1 MQRTD
6 RRLVLAVVSLASFLL
21 NFDLAGIIVAMPSI
35 QVAFGASSDQL
46 SWAQNSFAVA
56 GCATLPLVGVLGDR
70 LGRARVFC
78 AAAAV
83 FALASV
89 GCAVAQSINQLTWW
103 RTGQGIGAAAF
114 LALGTALL
122 ADSWGRDVSRT
133 LGFITGAGAIGLSL
147 GPVLSGAL
155 VDVLSW
161 RTLLAIEAGAG
172 ALLMIAALVVLTG
185 LASPHRASVDPI
197 GAFAATV
204 AIASTVV
211 FVHLIQSH
219 QGLPA
224 LATSAAITLAGAAT
238 FLVRQRS
245 ARTPALPRAVW
256 KAPGFRVIMALG
268 LLAYIALSST
278 AFFVSLVAQ
287 SIDDWTALAAGLI
300 MLPVTLGLV
309 LGTLIGPRLTRRIGV
324 RAAVV
329 LGYSACVVGTVA
341 LLGLST
347 NTVGWTLVVIGNAI
361 SGLGVGIAS
370 PQALAYGLAGVDG
383 QDSGAASSWLWVS
396 RQVGSSLGFAVLSL
410 LAFSFASLL
419 TGVRMAMI
427 ASAIAFLASVAV
439 AMVGIRTRKP
449 VLTAAS

>member
-1 MQRTD
+1 MYRTD
-6 RRLVLAVVSLASFLL
+6 RRLVLMVVSLASFLL

-35 QVAFGASSDQL
+35 QVAFGATSDQL

-89 GCAVAQSINQLTWW
+89 GCAVSQSINQLTWW

-122 ADSWGRDVSRT
+122 ADSWGKDVSRT

-172 ALLMIAALVVLTG
+172 ALLMVVALVVLTG
-185 LASPHRASVDPI
+185 ITTQHRASGDPL
-197 GAFAATV
+197 GAIAATI

-219 QGLPA
+219 QSLVALLATAVIA
-224 LATSAAITLAGAAT
+224 LAAAIA
-238 FLVRQRS
+238 FLIRQRV

-256 KAPGFRVIMALG
+256 KAPGFRVILGLG
-268 LLAYIALSST
+268 LLAYLALSST

-287 SIDDWTALAAGLI
+287 SVDDWTAFAAGLI

-309 LGTLIGPRLTRRIGV
+309 LGTLLGPRLTRRIGV
-324 RAAVV
+324 RAVVV
-329 LGYSACVVGTVA
+329 LGYSSCVVGTLA

-347 NTVGWTLVVIGNAI
+347 NTLGWSLVVVGNAV
-361 SGLGVGIAS
+361 SGFGVGIAS
-370 PQALAYGLAGVDG
+370 PQALAYGLSGVQG
-383 QDSGAASSWLWVS
+383 PDSGSASSWLWVS
-396 RQVGSSLGFAVLSL
+396 RQVGSSFGFAVLSL
-410 LAFSFASLL
+410 LTFSFSSLL
-419 TGVRMAMI
+419 IGVRMAMI
-427 ASAIAFLASVAV
+427 ASALAFVASVIV
-439 AMVGIRTRKP
+439 ALIGIHASRTS
-449 VLTAAS
+449 LTPAK

>member
-46 SWAQNSFAVA
+46 SWAQNSFAFA
-56 GCATLPLVGVLGDR
+56 GCATLPLVGVLCDR

-89 GCAVAQSINQLTWW
+89 GCAVAQSIDQLTWW

-185 LASPHRASVDPI
+185 LTSQHRASVDPI

-219 QGLPA
+219 QGLGA
-224 LATSAAITLAGAAT
+224 LAASAVLALTAAAT
-238 FLVRQRS
+238 FLMRQRA

-287 SIDDWTALAAGLI
+287 SVDDWTALAAGLI

-309 LGTLIGPRLTRRIGV
+309 VGTLIGPRLTRRIGV
-324 RAAVV
+324 RAVVV

-347 NTVGWTLVVIGNAI
+347 NAIGWTLVVVGNAI
-361 SGLGVGIAS
+361 SGLGVG
-370 PQALAYGLAGVDG
+370 
-383 QDSGAASSWLWVS
+383 
-396 RQVGSSLGFAVLSL
+396 
-410 LAFSFASLL
+410 
-419 TGVRMAMI
+419 
-427 ASAIAFLASVAV
+427 
-439 AMVGIRTRKP
+439 
-449 VLTAAS
+449 